1 MSLDSANSPYLLAHK
16 DNPIQWRTWGPD
28 ALAEA
33 KASDKPILLS
43 LGYVGCHWC
52 QVMSREAFSDAD
64 TAAVINDN
72 FIPILADREER
83 PDLDMLYQ
91 GAAGLAGHPGGWPL
105 NVFLMPD
112 GRPYWVAGFLPREDT
127 AESPSL
133 RRLASDNA
141 TLWKT
146 DRARAEDT
154 GNNIRGAVENLYN
167 RDMTAAQESM
177 NMDLAALR
185 IAQRHDIF
193 FGGLQNQIKFH
204 NVHLLDVIFR
214 AYLRTG
220 TPQFSQVLFTTMD
233 SILFGGTYDHIGGG
247 FFRHSTDERWLEP
260 AFEKMLYDQALLI
273 NICSDLYQFNRNEV
287 CRQRVVETIAFLMR
301 DMKVGDLFAA
311 SISSGSQTEDAKYY
325 TWSEP
330 EIDAGLVG
338 TFSARFKQVYGIT
351 RDGNVQGRNLP
362 FRLGHP
368 APANEADEALLLK
381 QRDMLLALRQKR
393 TPPQRDDRV
402 LTDWNGLVICALAR
416 AGRVFDRPEWIQ
428 IATSAFDAIIATMGG
443 EGNLLSHVKGSMG
456 IADDYADMARA
467 ALQLCEVTGDDRF
480 LIQAKAWTQVLDTHF
495 WNNQIGGYCYY
506 ADNAEQL
513 FVRPRMVFDNPT
525 PSVNGT
531 MLVVLTRLALLTGE
545 TEYMGRAST
554 LAVTFGNEAN
564 RVLNGAGGFF
574 AGFEYLLNSLVIL
587 VIGHKG
593 HSRTQDLVR
602 AFWSKPLPNAMLV
615 QIEPGDSLPAQHP
628 ANGRGMQGGQPTAYI
643 CQAGQC
649 SDGFTNAGDL
659 ALALTLPP
667 QLRAQQQAQLQQQ
680 AQQQQPQQQ
689 PRFM

>member
-1 MSLDSANSPYLLAHK
+1 MSLDNATSPFLLAHK
-16 DNPIQWRTWGPD
+16 DNPIQWRTWGPE

-33 KASDKPILLS
+33 KAGDKPILLS
-43 LGYVGCHWC
+43 MGYVGCHWC
-52 QVMSREAFSDAD
+52 HVMSREAFSDSE
-64 TAAVINDN
+64 TAAAINEN

-91 GAAGLAGHPGGWPL
+91 GAAGLMGHPGGWPM
-105 NVFLMPD
+105 NIFLTPD
-112 GRPYWVAGFLPREDT
+112 GRPFWVSGFLAREDQ
-127 AESPSL
+127 AESPSF
-133 RRLASDNA
+133 RRLVNETAA
-141 TLWKT
+141 MWKS

-154 GNNIRGAVENLYN
+154 GNKVREAVENLYN
-167 RDMTAAQESM
+167 RDMSAAQESM
-177 NMDLAALR
+177 NLDLTAVR

-193 FGGLQNQIKFH
+193 FGGLQGLPKFP
-204 NVHLLDVIFR
+204 NVHLLDVMWR
-214 AYLRTG
+214 AFLRTG
-220 TPQFSQVLFTTMD
+220 TQQFSQVIFTTLD
-233 SILFGGTYDHIGGG
+233 SVLSGGVYDHIGGG
-247 FFRHSTDERWLEP
+247 FFRHGLDEQWREP
-260 AFEKMLYDQALLI
+260 SFEKMLYDQALLI
-273 NICSDLYQFNRNEV
+273 NICCEIYQFNRNEL
-287 CRQRVVETIAFLMR
+287 CRQRVAETVAFLMR

-325 TWSEP
+325 TWSEA

-393 TPPQRDDRV
+393 TLPQRDDRV
-402 LTDWNGLVICALAR
+402 LTNWNGLAISALAR
-416 AGRVFDRPEWIQ
+416 AGRVFDRPEWIAAA
-428 IATSAFDAIIATMGG
+428 IAAFDAIIATLGG
-443 EGNLLSHVKGSMG
+443 EGSTLSHVKGSMG

-467 ALQLCEVTGDDRF
+467 AMQLREVTGDDRF
-480 LIQAKAWTQVLDTHF
+480 LTQARAWTQVLDTHF

-525 PSVNGT
+525 PPANGT
-531 MLVVLTRLALLTGE
+531 MLWVLTRLALLTGE
-545 TEYMGRAST
+545 RDYMGRAST
-554 LAVTFGNEAN
+554 LAATFGNEAA
-564 RVLNGAGGFF
+564 RMLNGAGSFL
-574 AGFEYLLNSLVIL
+574 AGFEYLLNSLIIL

-602 AFWSKPLPNAMLV
+602 AFWSKTLPNAMLV
-615 QIEPGDSLPAQHP
+615 QIEPGDTLPAQHP

-643 CQAGQC
+643 CQSGQC
-649 SDGFTNAGDL
+649 SDGFTSAGDL

-667 QLRAQQQAQLQQQ
+667 QLRAQAQAQLQQQ
-680 AQQQQPQQQ
+680 AQQPQQQ

>member
-1 MSLDSANSPYLLAHK
+1 MSLDNATSPFLLAHK
-16 DNPIQWRTWGPD
+16 DNPIQWRTWGPE

-33 KASDKPILLS
+33 KAGDKPILLS
-43 LGYVGCHWC
+43 MGYVGCHWC
-52 QVMSREAFSDAD
+52 HVMSREAFSDAE
-64 TAAVINDN
+64 TAAAINEN

-91 GAAGLAGHPGGWPL
+91 GAAGLMGHPGGWPM
-105 NVFLMPD
+105 NIFLTPD
-112 GRPYWVAGFLPREDT
+112 GRPFWVSGFLAREDQ
-127 AESPSL
+127 AESPSF
-133 RRLASDNA
+133 RRLVNETAA
-141 TLWKT
+141 MWKS

-154 GNNIRGAVENLYN
+154 GNKVREAVENLYN
-167 RDMTAAQESM
+167 RDMSAAQEST
-177 NMDLAALR
+177 NLDLTAVR

-193 FGGLQNQIKFH
+193 FGGLQGLPKFP
-204 NVHLLDVIFR
+204 NVHLLDVMWR
-214 AYLRTG
+214 AFLRTG
-220 TPQFSQVLFTTMD
+220 TQQFSQVIFTTLD
-233 SILFGGTYDHIGGG
+233 SVLSGGVYDHIGGG
-247 FFRHSTDERWLEP
+247 FFRHGLDEQWREP
-260 AFEKMLYDQALLI
+260 SFEKMLYDQALLI
-273 NICSDLYQFNRNEV
+273 NICCEIYQFNRNEL
-287 CRQRVVETIAFLMR
+287 CRQRVAETVAFLMR

-325 TWSEP
+325 TWSEA

-393 TPPQRDDRV
+393 TLPQRDDRV
-402 LTDWNGLVICALAR
+402 LTNWNGLAISALAR
-416 AGRVFDRPEWIQ
+416 AGRVFDRPEWIAAA
-428 IATSAFDAIIATMGG
+428 IAAFDAIIATLGG
-443 EGNLLSHVKGSMG
+443 EGNTLSHVKGSMG

-467 ALQLCEVTGDDRF
+467 AMQLREVTGDDRF
-480 LIQAKAWTQVLDTHF
+480 LIQARAWTQVLDTHF

-525 PSVNGT
+525 PPANGT
-531 MLVVLTRLALLTGE
+531 MLWVLTRLALLTGE
-545 TEYMGRAST
+545 RDYMGRAST
-554 LAVTFGNEAN
+554 LAATFGNEAA
-564 RVLNGAGGFF
+564 RMLNGAGSFL
-574 AGFEYLLNSLVIL
+574 AGFEYLLNSLIIL

-602 AFWSKPLPNAMLV
+602 AFWSKTLPNAMLV
-615 QIEPGDSLPAQHP
+615 QIEPGDTLPAQHP

-643 CQAGQC
+643 CQSGQC
-649 SDGFTNAGDL
+649 SDGFTSAGDL

-667 QLRAQQQAQLQQQ
+667 QLRAQAQAQLQQQ
-680 AQQQQPQQQ
+680 AQQPQQQ